1 MVPNVAVDLDTVNM
15 MSDGIGTTFSFTLNW
30 GVPFANFDPIQNYM
44 ITIGCDGSE
53 CPVTLTTDNVTTS
66 LDVSYTTIITNVTI
80 TVAAINSLGT
90 SDPAM
95 LEVASMCTLTDVIKT
110 HGSESRGQERAKR
123 IAKNKTR
130 NELPCVLILHE

>member
-1 MVPNVAVDLDTVNM
+1 
-15 MSDGIGTTFSFTLNW
+15 
-30 GVPFANFDPIQNYM
+30 M
-44 ITIGCDGSE
+44 ITIGCTASG

-95 LEVASMCTLTDVIKT
+95 LEVASMCTCYQD
-110 HGSESRGQERAKR
+110 SQ
-123 IAKNKTR
+123 
-130 NELPCVLILHE
+130 